1 MSARRGQCPDAPP
14 RKHSNGFCWTTT
26 LLCDEVATEG
36 IREPESAFDGQGLLV
51 SWSFPKEWIMELAVA
66 IERPA
71 PVAHGATVQRSALYA
86 NVRGFTPISIKLM
99 VRSISPEPGN
109 PQSTPKPVRLQI
121 SVTCAGV
128 FSIQGQNEK
137 RCGQANCSGNPL
149 HSPRDSLQPCPA
161 LSSVWGGGRW
171 PPLEG
176 GVAP

>member
-14 RKHSNGFCWTTT
+14 RKHSNGFCWTPP

-36 IREPESAFDGQGLLV
+36 IRGSESAFDGQGLLV
-51 SWSFPKEWIMELAVA
+51 PWFVPKEWIMELTVA

-86 NVRGFTPISIKLM
+86 NARALALISIKLM
-99 VRSISPEPGN
+99 VRSINPEPGN

-128 FSIQGQNEK
+128 FSIQGQNE
-137 RCGQANCSGNPL
+137 RDVVRQTAQGCRSIPREISCNFARRFPL
-149 HSPRDSLQPCPA
+149 
-161 LSSVWGGGRW
+161 
-171 PPLEG
+171 
-176 GVAP
+176 

>member
-14 RKHSNGFCWTTT
+14 RKHSNGFCWTPP
-26 LLCDEVATEG
+26 LLCGEVATEG

-51 SWSFPKEWIMELAVA
+51 SWFVRKEWIMELAVA

-137 RCGQANCSGNPL
+137 RCGQANCSGKPL
-149 HSPRDSLQPCPA
+149 HFPRDFLQLCPA

-176 GVAP
+176 GAAG